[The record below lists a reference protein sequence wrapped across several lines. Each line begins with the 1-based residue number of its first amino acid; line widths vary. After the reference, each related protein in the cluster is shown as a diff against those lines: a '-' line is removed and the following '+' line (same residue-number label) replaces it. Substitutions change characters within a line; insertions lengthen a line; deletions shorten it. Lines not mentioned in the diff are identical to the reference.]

1 MDYKNN
7 AMFIAARNGRQTSP
21 VAVSVLRPRVSLDV
35 DVLNTLDAEEI
46 RLWMLCQAMQQ
57 GRDHITPDQR
67 QIASILN
74 TTQSTISR
82 RLKNLRA
89 LRYLAL
95 LPGRTKNIRERQSYI
110 VYSQPVSVET
120 VLEVDA
126 HYLIFLQDEGG
137 KSGGRLRQ
145 LCRDE
150 LFALPRDQYDLYL
163 ALPTDCPELEQ
174 SSEKNAGMM
183 AEEGVP
189 QNDTSLCTPASRTEN
204 DESPLCRP
212 ASRTENDES
221 PLCRPA
227 SRAENDESPL
237 CTPASRDEE
246 TESPLCTPASQG
258 EEAESPLCRPE
269 SREGTAESPLCT
281 PASWAVNAES
291 PLCTPASRAENTESP
306 LCTPA
311 SWAGNAESP
320 LCTPASRAE
329 NTESPLCRPASRGEK
344 HGDIYNRARI
354 HPRVHACAP
363 THRGIKNKVFNNN
376 QTSLDGGCGGKAG
389 KKFAYF
395 AEDYIAE
402 LLDRLNAKY
411 GKRITHAVCNLLKQ
425 GSYEV
430 DGTVFRHQTDE
441 EDAAIVLMSLLDQ
454 AVKVPQRYVIKL
466 LYRAHLGELTF
477 IGDQHQRLHDF
488 RRTLADAAW
497 REQLEALHI
506 ADGSVLTDTHGNA
519 WLVVQQ
525 RLQGNAPAWGGCTVE
540 ESKAAVLR
548 GELQL
553 APEDMA
559 QTLREQLRQSAAE
572 EQRKNGD
579 FWQDV
584 QNLLHPGRVNNAP

>member
-120 VLEVDA
+120 VLAVDA

-189 QNDTSLCTPASRTEN
+189 QNDTS
-204 DESPLCRP
+204 
-212 ASRTENDES
+212 
-221 PLCRPA
+221 
-227 SRAENDESPL
+227 
-237 CTPASRDEE
+237 
-246 TESPLCTPASQG
+246 
-258 EEAESPLCRPE
+258 
-269 SREGTAESPLCT
+269 
-281 PASWAVNAES
+281 
-291 PLCTPASRAENTESP
+291 
-306 LCTPA
+306 
-311 SWAGNAESP
+311 

>member
-1 MDYKNN
+1 MNYKNN
-7 AMFIAARNGRQTSP
+7 AMFIAARNGRQASP

-57 GRDHITPDQR
+57 GRSHITPDQR

-120 VLEVDA
+120 VLAVDA

-163 ALPTDCPELEQ
+163 ALPTDCPGLEQ

-183 AEEGVP
+183 AEENVP
-189 QNDTSLCTPASRTEN
+189 QTDV
-204 DESPLCRP
+204 
-212 ASRTENDES
+212 

-227 SRAENDESPL
+227 SRAE
-237 CTPASRDEE
+237 
-246 TESPLCTPASQG
+246 
-258 EEAESPLCRPE
+258 
-269 SREGTAESPLCT
+269 
-281 PASWAVNAES
+281 NAES
-291 PLCTPASRAENTESP
+291 PLCTPASRAEND
-306 LCTPA
+306 
-311 SWAGNAESP
+311 
-320 LCTPASRAE
+320 
-329 NTESPLCRPASRGEK
+329 ESPLCRPASRGEK
-344 HGDIYNRARI
+344 RGDIYNRARI
-354 HPRVHACAP
+354 HPRVHARAP

-376 QTSLDGGCGGKAG
+376 QTSLDGGCGGKVG

-395 AEDYIAE
+395 AEDYVAE

-477 IGDQHQRLHDF
+477 VGDQHQRLHDI
-488 RRTLADAAW
+488 RRALADAAW

-506 ADGSVLTDTHGNA
+506 ADGSVLTDAHGNA

-525 RLQGNAPAWGGCTVE
+525 RLQGNAPAWGGRTVE

-553 APEDMA
+553 APENLA
-559 QTLREQLRQSAAE
+559 QTLREQLRQSATE
-572 EQRKNGD
+572 EQRKNED
-579 FWQDV
+579 FWQNL
-584 QNLLHPGRVNNAP
+584 QNLLHPGRANNAP

>member
-7 AMFIAARNGRQTSP
+7 AMFIAARNGRQASP

-120 VLEVDA
+120 VLAVDA
-126 HYLIFLQDEGG
+126 HYLIFLQDGG

-163 ALPTDCPELEQ
+163 ALPTDCPGQEQ

-183 AEEGVP
+183 VEEDVP
-189 QNDTSLCTPASRTEN
+189 QN
-204 DESPLCRP
+204 DESPLCTP
-212 ASRTENDES
+212 ALRAENAEL
-221 PLCRPA
+221 PLCTPA

-237 CTPASRDEE
+237 CTPAS
-246 TESPLCTPASQG
+246 
-258 EEAESPLCRPE
+258 
-269 SREGTAESPLCT
+269 
-281 PASWAVNAES
+281 W
-291 PLCTPASRAENTESP
+291 
-306 LCTPA
+306 
-311 SWAGNAESP
+311 
-320 LCTPASRAE
+320 
-329 NTESPLCRPASRGEK
+329 GEK
-344 HGDIYNRARI
+344 RGDIYNRARI
-354 HPRVHACAP
+354 HPRVHARAP

-376 QTSLDGGCGGKAG
+376 QTSLDGGCGGKVG

-477 IGDQHQRLHDF
+477 IGDQHQRLHDI

-497 REQLEALHI
+497 REQLESLHI
-506 ADGSVLTDTHGNA
+506 ADGSVLTDAHGNA

-525 RLQGNAPAWGGCTVE
+525 RLQGNAPQWGGRTVE
-540 ESKAAVLR
+540 ESKAAVLC

-572 EQRKNGD
+572 EQCKNED

>member
-7 AMFIAARNGRQTSP
+7 AMFIAARNGRQASP

-120 VLEVDA
+120 VLAVDA

-189 QNDTSLCTPASRTEN
+189 QNDASLCT
-204 DESPLCRP
+204 
-212 ASRTENDES
+212 
-221 PLCRPA
+221 PA

-237 CTPASRDEE
+237 CTPASR
-246 TESPLCTPASQG
+246 
-258 EEAESPLCRPE
+258 AEND
-269 SREGTAESPLCT
+269 ESPLCT
-281 PASWAVNAES
+281 PASW
-291 PLCTPASRAENTESP
+291 
-306 LCTPA
+306 
-311 SWAGNAESP
+311 
-320 LCTPASRAE
+320 
-329 NTESPLCRPASRGEK
+329 GEK
-344 HGDIYNRARI
+344 RGDIYNRARI
-354 HPRVHACAP
+354 HPRVHTRAP

-376 QTSLDGGCGGKAG
+376 QTSLDGGCGGKAS

-402 LLDRLNAKY
+402 LLNRLNVKY
-411 GKRITHAVCNLLKQ
+411 GKRTTHAVCNLLKQ
-425 GSYEV
+425 GNYEV
-430 DGTVFRHQTDE
+430 DGITFQHQTDE

-477 IGDQHQRLHDF
+477 IGDQHQRLHDI
-488 RRTLADAAW
+488 RRALADAAW

-525 RLQGNAPAWGGCTVE
+525 RLQGNAPAWGGRTVE

-553 APEDMA
+553 APENVA
-559 QTLREQLRQSAAE
+559 QTLRGQLRHSAAE
-572 EQRKNGD
+572 EQRKNED

-584 QNLLHPGRVNNAP
+584 QNLLHPGRTSNAP

>member
-1 MDYKNN
+1 MNYKNN
-7 AMFIAARNGRQTSP
+7 AMFIAARNGRQASP

-57 GRDHITPDQR
+57 GRSHITPDQR

-89 LRYLAL
+89 LRYLAQ

-120 VLEVDA
+120 VLAVDA

-163 ALPTDCPELEQ
+163 ALPTDCPGLEQ

-183 AEEGVP
+183 AEKNVP
-189 QNDTSLCTPASRTEN
+189 QTDV
-204 DESPLCRP
+204 
-212 ASRTENDES
+212 
-221 PLCRPA
+221 
-227 SRAENDESPL
+227 PL
-237 CTPASRDEE
+237 CTPASR
-246 TESPLCTPASQG
+246 
-258 EEAESPLCRPE
+258 AE
-269 SREGTAESPLCT
+269 
-281 PASWAVNAES
+281 NAES
-291 PLCTPASRAENTESP
+291 PLCTPASR
-306 LCTPA
+306 
-311 SWAGNAESP
+311 
-320 LCTPASRAE
+320 
-329 NTESPLCRPASRGEK
+329 GEK
-344 HGDIYNRARI
+344 RGNIYNRA
-354 HPRVHACAP
+354 HPRVHARTP

-376 QTSLDGGCGGKAG
+376 QTSLDGGCGGKVC

-395 AEDYIAE
+395 TQDYFAE

-411 GKRITHAVCNLLKQ
+411 GKRTTHAVCNLLKQ
-425 GSYEV
+425 GSYEM
-430 DGTVFRHQTDE
+430 DGTAFQHRTDE

-454 AVKVPQRYVIKL
+454 AVKVPQRYVTKL
-466 LYRAHLGELTF
+466 LYRAHLGELTYV
-477 IGDQHQRLHDF
+477 GDQHQRLNDI
-488 RRTLADAAW
+488 RQMLADAAW

-506 ADGSVLTDTHGNA
+506 ADGSVLTDAHGNA
-519 WLVVQQ
+519 CLVEQQ
-525 RLQGNAPAWGGCTVE
+525 RLQGNAPAWHGRAVE
-540 ESKAAVLR
+540 DIKPAVLR
-548 GELQL
+548 GEWQI

-559 QTLREQLRQSAAE
+559 QPLREQLRQSAAE
-572 EQRKNGD
+572 EQRKNED

-584 QNLLHPGRVNNAP
+584 QNLLHPGRASNVQ

>member
-7 AMFIAARNGRQTSP
+7 AMFIAARNGRQASP

-204 DESPLCRP
+204 DESPLCTP
-212 ASRTENDES
+212 A
-221 PLCRPA
+221 L
-227 SRAENDESPL
+227 RAENDESPL
-237 CTPASRDEE
+237 CTPA
-246 TESPLCTPASQG
+246 L
-258 EEAESPLCRPE
+258 
-269 SREGTAESPLCT
+269 
-281 PASWAVNAES
+281 
-291 PLCTPASRAENTESP
+291 RAEN
-306 LCTPA
+306 
-311 SWAGNAESP
+311 AELP

-376 QTSLDGGCGGKAG
+376 QTSLDGGCGGKVG

-395 AEDYIAE
+395 AEDYVAE

-477 IGDQHQRLHDF
+477 VGDQHQRLHDI
-488 RRTLADAAW
+488 RRALADADW
-497 REQLEALHI
+497 REQLESLHI
-506 ADGSVLTDTHGNA
+506 ADGSVLTDAHGNS

-525 RLQGNAPAWGGCTVE
+525 RLQGNAPAWNGHTVE

-548 GELQL
+548 GDLQL

-572 EQRKNGD
+572 ERRKKED
-579 FWQDV
+579 FWQDL
-584 QNLLHPGRVNNAP
+584 QNLLHPGRTSNAP

>member
-1 MDYKNN
+1 MNYKNN
-7 AMFIAARNGRQTSP
+7 AMFIAARNGRQASP
-21 VAVSVLRPRVSLDV
+21 AAVSVLRPRVSLDV

-82 RLKNLRA
+82 RLKTLRA

-95 LPGRTKNIRERQSYI
+95 LPGRAKNIRERQSYI

-120 VLEVDA
+120 VLAVDA
-126 HYLIFLQDEGG
+126 HYLIFLQDESG

-163 ALPTDCPELEQ
+163 ALPTDCPGLEQ

-183 AEEGVP
+183 AEENVP
-189 QNDTSLCTPASRTEN
+189 QTDVPLCTPASRAEN
-204 DESPLCRP
+204 AESPLCTP
-212 ASRTENDES
+212 ASRAENDES

-237 CTPASRDEE
+237 C
-246 TESPLCTPASQG
+246 
-258 EEAESPLCRPE
+258 
-269 SREGTAESPLCT
+269 
-281 PASWAVNAES
+281 
-291 PLCTPASRAENTESP
+291 
-306 LCTPA
+306 
-311 SWAGNAESP
+311 
-320 LCTPASRAE
+320 
-329 NTESPLCRPASRGEK
+329 RPASRGEK
-344 HGDIYNRARI
+344 CGDIYNRARI
-354 HPRVHACAP
+354 HPRVHARAP

-376 QTSLDGGCGGKAG
+376 QTSLDWGCGGKAG

-425 GSYEV
+425 GSYEM

-477 IGDQHQRLHDF
+477 IGDQHQRLHDI
-488 RRTLADAAW
+488 RRALADATW
-497 REQLEALHI
+497 REQLESLHI
-506 ADGSVLTDTHGNA
+506 ADGSVLTDAHGNA
-519 WLVVQQ
+519 WLVMQQ
-525 RLQGNAPAWGGCTVE
+525 RLQGNAPAWGGRTVE

-553 APEDMA
+553 APENVA
-559 QTLREQLRQSAAE
+559 QTLHEQLRQSAAE
-572 EQRKNGD
+572 EQRKNED
-579 FWQDV
+579 FWQDM
-584 QNLLHPGRVNNAP
+584 QNLLHPGRTSNAP

>member
-7 AMFIAARNGRQTSP
+7 AMFIAARNGRQASP
-21 VAVSVLRPRVSLDV
+21 VTVSVLRPRVSLDV

-89 LRYLAL
+89 LRYLAQ
-95 LPGRTKNIRERQSYI
+95 LPGRAKNIRERQSYI

-120 VLEVDA
+120 VLAVDA

-163 ALPTDCPELEQ
+163 ALPTDCPGLEQ

-183 AEEGVP
+183 AEENVP
-189 QNDTSLCTPASRTEN
+189 QNDASLCTPASRAEN
-204 DESPLCRP
+204 
-212 ASRTENDES
+212 AES

-227 SRAENDESPL
+227 SRAENGESPL
-237 CTPASRDEE
+237 CTPASR
-246 TESPLCTPASQG
+246 TENG
-258 EEAESPLCRPE
+258 
-269 SREGTAESPLCT
+269 
-281 PASWAVNAES
+281 
-291 PLCTPASRAENTESP
+291 
-306 LCTPA
+306 
-311 SWAGNAESP
+311 
-320 LCTPASRAE
+320 
-329 NTESPLCRPASRGEK
+329 ESPLCRPASRGEK
-344 HGDIYNRARI
+344 RGDIYNRARI
-354 HPRVHACAP
+354 HPRVHARAP

-376 QTSLDGGCGGKAG
+376 QTSLDGGCGGKAS

-425 GSYEV
+425 GSYEM

-477 IGDQHQRLHDF
+477 IGDQHQRLHDI
-488 RRTLADAAW
+488 RRALADATW
-497 REQLEALHI
+497 REQLESLHI
-506 ADGSVLTDTHGNA
+506 ADGSVLTDAHGNA
-519 WLVVQQ
+519 WLVMQQ
-525 RLQGNAPAWGGCTVE
+525 RLQGNAPAWGGRTVE

-553 APEDMA
+553 APENVA

-572 EQRKNGD
+572 EQRKNED
-579 FWQDV
+579 FWQDM
-584 QNLLHPGRVNNAP
+584 QNLLHPGRTSNAP